1 MNNNWQL
8 SENCIFRAVLLF
20 WGVNKFTKK
29 LRDPNPV
36 ATNEVDNLIL
46 RVPDMEM
53 VEDSRPL

>member
-1 MNNNWQL
+1 MK
-8 SENCIFRAVLLF
+8 AVLLF

-29 LRDPNPV
+29 LCDSNPV

-46 RVPDMEM
+46 RVPYLEM